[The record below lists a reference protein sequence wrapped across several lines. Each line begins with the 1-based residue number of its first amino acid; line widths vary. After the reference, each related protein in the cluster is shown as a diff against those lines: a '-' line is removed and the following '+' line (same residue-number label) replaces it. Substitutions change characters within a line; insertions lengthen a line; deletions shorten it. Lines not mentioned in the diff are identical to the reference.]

1 MRSEDFLPEHTMVWK
16 RSKSGKVRM
25 KWRCM
30 SGPRAG
36 RTVPS
41 VSDCSKAP
49 DVAQSIRMKKT
60 RAQTKVRQAV
70 AMEAAKEEA
79 AREVGKAEE
88 MGVVVMV
95 EVVVELCSLTLE
107 VMFRM

>member
-1 MRSEDFLPEHTMVWK
+1 
-16 RSKSGKVRM
+16 M

-60 RAQTKVRQAV
+60 RAQTKVRQARK
-70 AMEAAKEEA
+70 AKKTK
-79 AREVGKAEE
+79 RVNPSSRLISRLNKY
-88 MGVVVMV
+88 
-95 EVVVELCSLTLE
+95 
-107 VMFRM
+107 R